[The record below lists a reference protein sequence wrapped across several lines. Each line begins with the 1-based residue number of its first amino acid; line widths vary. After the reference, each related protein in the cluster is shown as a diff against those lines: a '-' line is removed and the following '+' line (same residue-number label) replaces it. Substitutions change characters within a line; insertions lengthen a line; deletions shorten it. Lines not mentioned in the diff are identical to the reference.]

1 MTTADRTET
10 GGQAHH
16 PLLRRRDGHHARVTF
31 EELFFDLVYV
41 FAVTQVSHGLL
52 HHLSGA
58 GAVEALILWFAVWLG
73 WQYTCWV
80 TNWFNPETPQIRGLL
95 FGTMLAGLVMAAAL
109 PQAFGDRGLVF
120 ALAYAAMQVGR
131 TGFIASQLPTGH
143 PLAANYRRMLGWV
156 CIAAVLWVFGGLVPA
171 PWRHLLWVLAILCEY
186 VSPMFGFALPGL
198 GRSRTRDWTIEG
210 GHLAE
215 RCQLFVIVALGETVL
230 VTGATLADEGAW
242 DPPTVIAFLS
252 AFLGSLAMWWV
263 YFGTSGRD
271 GSTVITHSPDPGRI
285 GALFHYIHAI
295 LLAGIIV
302 TAVGNDLVIAH
313 PDGRMTVA
321 AAATL
326 IGGPA
331 LYLFGSGLYKRVVYG
346 IWPSSHLGGL
356 AVLALMVPFAFTTD
370 LLMIGALT
378 TLVMLAVGFWESRIL
393 RPSPEARLAGTS
405 P

>member
-131 TGFIASQLPTGH
+131 TGFIACQLPAGH

-156 CIAAVLWVFGGLVPA
+156 CIAAVFWVLGGLVPA

-242 DPPTVIAFLS
+242 DPPTLIAFLS

-393 RPSPEARLAGTS
+393 RPSPEARLAGTA